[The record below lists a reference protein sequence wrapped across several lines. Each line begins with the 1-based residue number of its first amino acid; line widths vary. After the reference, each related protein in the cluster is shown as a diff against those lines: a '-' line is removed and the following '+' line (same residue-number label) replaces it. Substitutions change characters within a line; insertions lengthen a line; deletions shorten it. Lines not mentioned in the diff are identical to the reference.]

1 MFINVCWGEVIDEV
15 VLFSVFWGEKLLM
28 VVFDVFDNEFV
39 INIVLFDYVWFVIL
53 YIVGYFVE
61 GKVCGM

>member
-1 MFINVCWGEVIDEV
+1 
-15 VLFSVFWGEKLLM
+15 M